1 MSLPKQYQWL
11 LHEGGPKML
20 LKALEL
26 YGVTEVVGPKHN
38 PIILDWARETG
49 LSSVY
54 KADEI
59 PWCGLF
65 MAVIA
70 LRAGKKVPVN
80 PLWAL
85 NWANFGASVSQP
97 MLGDVLT
104 FKRDGGGHVA
114 LYIGEDATAYHVIGG
129 NQGNAVSITRIAKN
143 RLYKAVRTPYN
154 NQPANVRRIELSAQG
169 SLSTNEA

>member
-20 LKALEL
+20 LKALEV
-26 YGVTEVVGPKHN
+26 YGVTEIVGPHHN
-38 PIILDWARETG
+38 PVILDWAREVG
-49 LSSVY
+49 LGSVY

-65 MAVIA
+65 MSVIA
-70 LRAGKKVPVN
+70 QRAGKKPPKD

-85 NWANFGASVSQP
+85 NWANFGAQVAQP
-97 MLGDVLT
+97 LLGDVLT
-104 FKRDGGGHVA
+104 FKRDGGGHVGM
-114 LYIGEDATAYHVIGG
+114 YIAEDLTAYHVLGG

-143 RLYKAVRTPYN
+143 RLYKAIRTPYN
-154 NQPANVRRIELSAQG
+154 IQPLNVRKIILDASG
-169 SLSTNEA
+169 DISKNEA